1 MKGWFFMFY
10 HIIAA
15 INVIVENLREFV
27 PDETKFIRGRKWGFK
42 DFLIF
47 ASFRN
52 GTTNRHEINKYAKNF
67 ADRHSK
73 RIKRQDFCQR
83 RIYISPEAWKAV
95 SREYLKEIEIN
106 RESVFYKTFKG
117 FRLFAGDGSDFNL
130 LEIEGL
136 RKVFK
141 VKNTMMKKN
150 PAQAKFSSIMDVLN
164 GFMLDGILGDFKED
178 ELKLMHRNLKNIND
192 LVNFK
197 KSIFIFDRGYVG
209 MELYARIMELNSYFV
224 VRLRKDDYKKERSR
238 ITSTDSPININ
249 LIGERLKKFHDPI
262 LKEKYSKELHLNL
275 RIVYVEL
282 PSGETEALL
291 TNLPQE
297 IMTTEDICQIYD
309 YRWGIE
315 TQYNTFKNRLDI
327 ENYSGTKRITIEQDI
342 YSKFLFYNIFC
353 QYNCYLNM
361 LVNHHMRKKGKCDEN
376 TEYQIDQ
383 ANLIRNFNDEL
394 MKVVINPT
402 KRNIQQFTS
411 YIIWESTDEPNK
423 IKKNR
428 NYEHVKSKPF
438 NRYRLNYQAMS

>member
-1 MKGWFFMFY
+1 
-10 HIIAA
+10 
-15 INVIVENLREFV
+15 
-27 PDETKFIRGRKWGFK
+27 
-42 DFLIF
+42 
-47 ASFRN
+47 
-52 GTTNRHEINKYAKNF
+52 
-67 ADRHSK
+67 
-73 RIKRQDFCQR
+73 
-83 RIYISPEAWKAV
+83 
-95 SREYLKEIEIN
+95 
-106 RESVFYKTFKG
+106 
-117 FRLFAGDGSDFNL
+117 
-130 LEIEGL
+130 
-136 RKVFK
+136 
-141 VKNTMMKKN
+141 
-150 PAQAKFSSIMDVLN
+150 
-164 GFMLDGILGDFKED
+164 
-178 ELKLMHRNLKNIND
+178 
-192 LVNFK
+192 
-197 KSIFIFDRGYVG
+197 

-438 NRYRLNYQAMS
+438 NRYRLNYQAMSWQEETTMKKIIKTKKSWKISKVYGIAKYSLCSFINGDKEIITKVFFLDNDKFTSLDPNDDGSSVKATMAGIDGIFFEDKYGDQTPTFEYLKDGKIVEVNAPDNETIESVIK

>member
-1 MKGWFFMFY
+1 MFY

-150 PAQAKFSSIMDVLN
+150 PSQAKFSSIMDVMN
-164 GFMLDGILGDFKED
+164 GFILDGILGNFKEVQRFCMI
-178 ELKLMHRNLKNIND
+178 LMNHK
-192 LVNFK
+192 
-197 KSIFIFDRGYVG
+197 IF
-209 MELYARIMELNSYFV
+209 S
-224 VRLRKDDYKKERSR
+224 
-238 ITSTDSPININ
+238 
-249 LIGERLKKFHDPI
+249 
-262 LKEKYSKELHLNL
+262 
-275 RIVYVEL
+275 
-282 PSGETEALL
+282 
-291 TNLPQE
+291 
-297 IMTTEDICQIYD
+297 
-309 YRWGIE
+309 
-315 TQYNTFKNRLDI
+315 
-327 ENYSGTKRITIEQDI
+327 
-342 YSKFLFYNIFC
+342 
-353 QYNCYLNM
+353 
-361 LVNHHMRKKGKCDEN
+361 
-376 TEYQIDQ
+376 
-383 ANLIRNFNDEL
+383 
-394 MKVVINPT
+394 
-402 KRNIQQFTS
+402 
-411 YIIWESTDEPNK
+411 
-423 IKKNR
+423 
-428 NYEHVKSKPF
+428 
-438 NRYRLNYQAMS
+438 

>member
-1 MKGWFFMFY
+1 
-10 HIIAA
+10 
-15 INVIVENLREFV
+15 
-27 PDETKFIRGRKWGFK
+27 
-42 DFLIF
+42 
-47 ASFRN
+47 
-52 GTTNRHEINKYAKNF
+52 
-67 ADRHSK
+67 
-73 RIKRQDFCQR
+73 
-83 RIYISPEAWKAV
+83 
-95 SREYLKEIEIN
+95 
-106 RESVFYKTFKG
+106 
-117 FRLFAGDGSDFNL
+117 
-130 LEIEGL
+130 
-136 RKVFK
+136 
-141 VKNTMMKKN
+141 
-150 PAQAKFSSIMDVLN
+150 
-164 GFMLDGILGDFKED
+164 
-178 ELKLMHRNLKNIND
+178 
-192 LVNFK
+192 
-197 KSIFIFDRGYVG
+197 

-438 NRYRLNYQAMS
+438 NRYRLNYQAMSWQEETTMKKIIKTKKSWKISKVYGIGNLKI

>member
-1 MKGWFFMFY
+1 MFY
-10 HIIAA
+10 HIITA
-15 INVIVENLREFV
+15 INVIVENFRDFV
-27 PDETKFIRGRKWGFK
+27 EDETKFTRSRKWNFE

-67 ADRHSK
+67 ADKFFK
-73 RIKRQDFCQR
+73 RIKRQNFCQR
-83 RIYISPEAWKAV
+83 RIFINPKAWKAV
-95 SREYLKEIEIN
+95 SKEYLKEIEIK
-106 RESVFYKTFKG
+106 RESVLFKTFKG

-130 LEIEGL
+130 LETEEL
-136 RKVFK
+136 RKEFK

-164 GFMLDGILGDFKED
+164 GFILDGILGDFKED
-178 ELKLMHRNLKNIND
+178 ELKLMHKNLKNIKD
-192 LVNFK
+192 LVNFE

-209 MELYARIMELNSYFV
+209 MELYARIIELNSYFV
-224 VRLRKDDYKKERSR
+224 VRIRKDDYKKERSI
-238 ITSTDSPININ
+238 ITTNDSPIKLN

-262 LKEKYSKELHLNL
+262 LKEKYSKELYLNL
-275 RIVYVEL
+275 RIVHVEL
-282 PSGETEALL
+282 SSGEIETLL
-291 TNLPQE
+291 TNLPSS

-315 TQYNTFKNRLDI
+315 TQYNTFKNRLEI

-342 YSKFLFYNIFC
+342 YCKFLFYNIFC
-353 QYNCYLNM
+353 QYNCYLNR

-383 ANLIRNFNDEL
+383 ANLIRNFKDEL
-394 MKVVINPT
+394 MKVVINPI
-402 KRNIQQFTS
+402 KNNVREFTT

-423 IKKNR
+423 VRKNR
-428 NYEHVKSKPF
+428 NYEHKKTKPF
-438 NRYRLNYQAMS
+438 IRHRMNYQPMS